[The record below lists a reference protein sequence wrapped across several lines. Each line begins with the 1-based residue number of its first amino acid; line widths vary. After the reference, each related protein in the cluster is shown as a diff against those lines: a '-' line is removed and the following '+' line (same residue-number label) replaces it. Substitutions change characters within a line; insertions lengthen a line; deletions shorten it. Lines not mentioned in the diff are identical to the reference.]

1 MAPRQNLQTLLESLG
16 ATEEE
21 PDKKLKAYFQPPANV
36 QLVFPCIVYQRDAED
51 TKFADNAPYDRKKR
65 YQVTVIDRNPDSD
78 IPEKVAALPMCS
90 FNRFFVANN
99 LNHDVYNLY
108 F

>member
-1 MAPRQNLQTLLESLG
+1 MGPRLKLQELLEEIQGSG
-16 ATEEE
+16 NV
-21 PDKKLKAYFQPPANV
+21 YFQPPANV
-36 QLVFPCIVYQRDAED
+36 QLQFPCIVYQRDDLD
-51 TKFADNAPYDRKKR
+51 TKFADNAPYGLKQR
-65 YQVTVIDRNPDSD
+65 YQITAIDRNPDSD
-78 IPEKVAALPMCS
+78 TPSKLAALPLCT

>member
-1 MAPRQNLQTLLESLG
+1 MDRLQLQTLLENLLV
-16 ATEEE
+16 TEEE
-21 PDKKLKAYFQPPANV
+21 PDKKLNVYFQPPANV
-36 QLVFPCIVYQRDAED
+36 ETVYPCIVYKRAAED
-51 TKFADNAPYDRKKR
+51 TKFADNAPYNRKKR

-90 FNRFFVANN
+90 FDRFFVAED